1 MWNALALA
9 ALVTSLLLPLAAGIV
24 AYTRTRHPSFL
35 QIPLVVALVP
45 IVLSVLTVL
54 LFSLDGDVAPRWAWH
69 LPQLLVTLL
78 LIDAIRRLERSLS

>member
-9 ALVTSLLLPLAAGIV
+9 VLVISLLVPLVAGIV

-45 IVLSVLTVL
+45 IALSVLTVL
-54 LFSLDGDVAPRWAWH
+54 LFSLDGDVAPRWVWR
-69 LPQLLVTLL
+69 LPQLAVTLL
-78 LIDAIRRLERSLS
+78 LIDAIRRLERSLT